1 MIEPITWRDEEG
13 NIMTKATKAKLAK
26 RLHRLEHFLWLF
38 TSCRVQKSHIS
49 TTAKLMKS
57 PHVAKNP
64 TMLECFNDMLSTHCR
79 RYKDVRDKLE
89 RMYIALDNGKNG
101 GETQEEKPYV
111 YRPLNRDQVERL
123 LTILRDNGIEPD
135 ECFTVAEAI
144 CFVTDLDT
152 TILEEATP

>member
-79 RYKDVRDKLE
+79 RYMDAREKLE
-89 RMYIALDNGKNG
+89 RMYLIRP
-101 GETQEEKPYV
+101 GETIEFDSPLTELGPKQNV
-111 YRPLNRDQVERL
+111 RPSRGAR
-123 LTILRDNGIEPD
+123 
-135 ECFTVAEAI
+135 
-144 CFVTDLDT
+144 
-152 TILEEATP
+152 

>member
-38 TSCRVQKSHIS
+38 TSCRVQKSHI
-49 TTAKLMKS
+49 TTTVKLMKS
-57 PHVAKNP
+57 PHVTNNP
-64 TMLECFNDMLSTHCR
+64 ATLDCFNDMLSAQCR
-79 RYKDVRDKLE
+79 HYKDARDKLE
-89 RMYIALDNGKNG
+89 RMYNALDNGKNI
-101 GETQEEKPYV
+101 EEAQEEKPYV
-111 YRPLNRDQVERL
+111 SRSLNRDQAERL
-123 LTILRDNGIEPD
+123 LTVLRDNGIEPD

-152 TILEEATP
+152 TILEEVAP